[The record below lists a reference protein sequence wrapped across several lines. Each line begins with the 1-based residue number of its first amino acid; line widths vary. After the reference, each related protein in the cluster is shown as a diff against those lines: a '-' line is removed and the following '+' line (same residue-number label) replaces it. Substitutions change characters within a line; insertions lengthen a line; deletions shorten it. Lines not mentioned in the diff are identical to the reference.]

1 VDVLFSHHVFSFSY
15 AATFLSRLFL
25 FENSTYAMSAV
36 SFISELNYK
45 ALYTVA
51 KTISKNTGLICQTD
65 WIV

>member
-1 VDVLFSHHVFSFSY
+1 
-15 AATFLSRLFL
+15 LFL